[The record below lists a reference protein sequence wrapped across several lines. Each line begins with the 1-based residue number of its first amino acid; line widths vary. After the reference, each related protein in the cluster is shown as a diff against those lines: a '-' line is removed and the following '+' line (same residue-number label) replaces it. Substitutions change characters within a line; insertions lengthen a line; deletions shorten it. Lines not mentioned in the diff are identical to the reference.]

1 MKTKVFSPEGTDL
14 ASRRTAAHLRNQAST
29 ILSSGN
35 KVTFDLSNVVSISE
49 SYADELFGVLAL
61 EYGIKEFVASVSIR
75 GASPFV
81 LRRIAEAIK
90 ERLEYQQLQETLKT
104 IVTAK
109 HVQQSQA
116 LRNLC

>member
-1 MKTKVFSPEGTDL
+1 MKTKVYSPEGTDL

-29 ILSSGN
+29 ALSSGD
-35 KVTFDLSNVVSISE
+35 KVEFDLSDVVSISE

-61 EYGIKEFVASVSIR
+61 EYGINEFVASISIR
-75 GASPFV
+75 GASPVV

-90 ERLEYQQLQETLKT
+90 ERLEHQQLQETLKNL
-104 IVTAK
+104 VTAK

-116 LRNLC
+116 LRNVR